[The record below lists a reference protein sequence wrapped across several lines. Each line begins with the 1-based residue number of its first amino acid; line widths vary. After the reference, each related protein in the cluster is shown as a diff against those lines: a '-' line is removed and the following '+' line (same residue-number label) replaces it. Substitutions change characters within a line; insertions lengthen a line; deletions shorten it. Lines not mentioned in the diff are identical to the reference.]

1 MNSKYTRGPFAH
13 PSHREFNER
22 FEDKIPD
29 SNVVERPWMSN
40 RTLENLPV
48 VANDFRRARDPFV
61 AKQLDDLGKTEAQR
75 RGEAARQSGMVTK
88 DRPEHNLRPPRDIA
102 QESDARTFSLEWLR
116 EQRDAALDQAR
127 RYEDVSNQLDVPE
140 HTYHRAREP
149 DREPGR

>member
-1 MNSKYTRGPFAH
+1 MSAKYTRGPFAH
-13 PSHREFNER
+13 PTHREFNER

-40 RTLENLPV
+40 RTQEVLPV
-48 VANDFRRARDPFV
+48 VANDFQRARDPFI
-61 AKQLDDLGKTEAQR
+61 AIEMDNLGKTEAQR
-75 RGEAARQSGMVTK
+75 REESSRQSGMVTK
-88 DRPEHNLRPPRDIA
+88 DRPEQNLKPPKNIA
-102 QESDARTFSLEWLR
+102 QETDARTFSIEWLR

-127 RYEDVSNQLDVPE
+127 RYEDAAKQLDVPE